1 MEQQQIPWQQPQ
13 LAPAPGG
20 GGRAALQYGLLCGG
34 IVGLIDVIYAYLL
47 DNGTI
52 TLFNPI
58 YQALARL
65 PYTINYTFVSII
77 ISIPIYILLFVAFLL
92 AGIFAAR
99 KSKRLASGVLAGLW
113 AGGAFLAID
122 LLIAGILLTI
132 VVVFPQLVQGPYPL
146 TGTNL
151 TNVESTTMT
160 SVIIYSLV
168 ADLLLVGIGA
178 LIGLLGGAI
187 GKGGSA
193 PAPTQYY
200 AAPYT
205 PNPYPPQ
212 RQPYGNPYS
221 PPAQPGQPGQP
232 TPPPPYPPDSGQ

>member
-1 MEQQQIPWQQPQ
+1 MEQQQVPWQQPQ

-20 GGRAALQYGLLCGG
+20 GRAALQYGLLFGG

-52 TLFNPI
+52 TFFNPI
-58 YQALARL
+58 YQAFARL
-65 PYTINYTFVSII
+65 PYALDYTFASII
-77 ISIPIYILLFVAFLL
+77 ASIPIYILLFVAFLL

-99 KSKRLASGVLAGLW
+99 KSKRLASGVFAGLL

-132 VVVFPQLVQGPYPL
+132 VVVFPQLTQGPYPL
-146 TGTNL
+146 TGSNL
-151 TNVESTTMT
+151 TDVESTTMT

-168 ADLLLVGIGA
+168 ADLLLVGIGT

-193 PAPTQYY
+193 PAPAQYY
-200 AAPYT
+200 ATPYT

-212 RQPYGNPYS
+212 GTPYGNPYGQ
-221 PPAQPGQPGQP
+221 PAQPGQPGQP
-232 TPPPPYPPDSGQ
+232 TPPPPYQPGSGQ